1 MFAAVRHYWAPK
13 TPGYELEYEDASSWD
28 EAQGVAAVADGVS
41 SAIFSRAWSEIL
53 TTALV
58 ADPLKDPATDG
69 ALTAWLH
76 PHRQAWS
83 ERIDLPRLKW
93 NQVAKLKQ
101 IGGGW
106 ATLLWLQMESA
117 ATSVIREGAAEDSDE
132 ANSEWRLTCHVI
144 GDCNLFVVRDGQLRL
159 SHPMQSSAAYAEKP
173 HAVCSM
179 NRGQDSQLTILTQ
192 SFDGSEGDTLA
203 LCTDAV
209 GQWVWS
215 ELEQADGQ
223 FDWDRLWNWTTE
235 DWHAE
240 IARQRADL
248 KMPIDDCTL
257 LLVRLG
263 ANSSTS
269 PATPV
274 NWPPA
279 EPVETVD
286 QPSEPVEY
294 PDTGATEAAAESP
307 AETGAISETAT
318 AAEPDPSAAGDVVH
332 EPADRNDS
340 PGEFVVGEV
349 AEHAEDSVETASAT
363 DRVEET

>member
-1 MFAAVRHYWAPK
+1 MFAAVRHFWAPK
-13 TPGYELEYEDASSWD
+13 TPGYEPEYEDASSWD
-28 EAQGVAAVADGVS
+28 EARGIAAVADGVS

-58 ADPLKDPATDG
+58 ADPIKDPAADG

-106 ATLLWLQMESA
+106 ATLLWLLAEPAAGFENPEESGEDPTIA
-117 ATSVIREGAAEDSDE
+117 AA
-132 ANSEWRLTCHVI
+132 EWRLTCHAI
-144 GDCNLFVVRDGQLRL
+144 GDCNLFVVRDGQLRW
-159 SHPMQSSAAYAEKP
+159 SHPMKSSAAYSEKP

-179 NRGQDSQLTILTQ
+179 NRGQDSQLTIQTQ
-192 SFDGSEGDTLA
+192 SFDGSEGDVLA

-215 ELEQADGQ
+215 ELEQTGGQ
-223 FDWDRLWNWTTE
+223 FDWDRLWDWTE
-235 DWHAE
+235 DDWHAE
-240 IARQRADL
+240 IAQQRAHL

-263 ANSSTS
+263 ANTSTS
-269 PATPV
+269 AASPV
-274 NWPPA
+274 IGPSA
-279 EPVETVD
+279 DQVETVD
-286 QPSEPVEY
+286 QSSEPSGN
-294 PDTGATEAAAESP
+294 PSSGTAES
-307 AETGAISETAT
+307 AVESRDDASEISETVMAADLDQT
-318 AAEPDPSAAGDVVH
+318 ADGDAVH
-332 EPADRNDS
+332 EPASGNDS
-340 PGEFVVGEV
+340 TVEFMAGED
-349 AEHAEDSVETASAT
+349 ADHAEDSAETAST
-363 DRVEET
+363 EDRVDEL